1 MNITDFI
8 VDFIK
13 KGNVV
18 EFPGMGT
25 LTSSNV
31 DAYHDQ
37 ASGTFY
43 PARRTVVMNN
53 TVSGN
58 QAVIRQ
64 IAENECV
71 SMEIAEQLWAN
82 YVGALKDKL
91 QRTPEGHEFP
101 GIGIMRIQGNRVV
114 FDAIKGLD
122 LDADKHRE
130 MPLEN
135 VATYIPK
142 NVEDPF
148 AAFEK
153 PAPEPEPESVT
164 VVELEPI
171 KPAEPAPVKIAEPK
185 FVKAVEP
192 EPVKVVE
199 PEPVKVVEPEPVKVA
214 EPEPVKEAE
223 PELVKVVEPEPV
235 EVPEIKVAEPE
246 PAEDA
251 KDETNPAVVAA
262 AAATVAAAASADH
275 LSQVKKML
283 DEIPSSPKDAKEQRR
298 AEKAAAKAEKE
309 ARKAAEEAEKAA
321 AKQAAKAAKEK
332 EALAREA
339 EKAAQ
344 KADKEREKA
353 AKAAQEVKPMAE
365 GEETEEKKKKHT
377 GLWIVIILLLLALA
391 GGGYYYFVKG
401 GNLPMGESCAQKV
414 EWSFYD
420 PADADM
426 RNMLEFT
433 NANIAK
439 STSDVHEYMAEYIHN
454 YLLARH
460 YSNAYALVMNQVD
473 QYASDRLR
481 ELMVPGYSHKRFHP
495 YEDFWLARNMA
506 EYRAWGGR
514 YYQFKVQEEL
524 MDLDLLDGILDN
536 LISSLGLHA
545 DGFGLATGAAAPA
558 KAAAPKNDKPYVE
571 TVPEAPTFRNSKQGF
586 DIVAGFFT
594 NKNSANKCAN
604 QLKALGSDAYVISKA
619 GGYYV
624 SMGSAPTRT
633 AAEAMEKHIKS
644 WYKSDVK
651 IYNFNE

>member
-1 MNITDFI
+1 MNITDLI

-13 KGNVV
+13 EGNVV

-31 DAYHDQ
+31 SAYHDT
-37 ASGTFY
+37 ASGTYY

-53 TVSGN
+53 TQSGN
-58 QAVIRQ
+58 QAIIRQ
-64 IAENECV
+64 IADKECV
-71 SMEIAEQLWAN
+71 SVEIAEQMWIN
-82 YVGALKDKL
+82 FVGALDDKL
-91 QRTPEGHEFP
+91 QRNPAGHEFP
-101 GIGIMRIQGNRVV
+101 GIGTMRRAGGKVAFV
-114 FDAIKGLD
+114 AIEGLD
-122 LDADKHRE
+122 LDADKHHE
-130 MPLEN
+130 QPLEN
-135 VATYIPK
+135 ISTYIPK

-153 PAPEPEPESVT
+153 PAPA
-164 VVELEPI
+164 
-171 KPAEPAPVKIAEPK
+171 PAPAPEPAPAPVVEP
-185 FVKAVEP
+185 APAPAP
-192 EPVKVVE
+192 EPVKSPEPVVE
-199 PEPVKVVEPEPVKVA
+199 PKIEVVEPK
-214 EPEPVKEAE
+214 PEVKEEAPAAAPAPA
-223 PELVKVVEPEPV
+223 PEAKPAFNPEEVV
-235 EVPEIKVAEPE
+235 AT
-246 PAEDA
+246 AA
-251 KDETNPAVVAA
+251 AAA
-262 AAATVAAAASADH
+262 AAATVASAASNADH

-283 DEIPSSPKDAKEQRR
+283 DEIPSSPKDAKEQKR

-332 EALAREA
+332 DALAREA
-339 EKAAQ
+339 EKAA
-344 KADKEREKA
+344 KAAAKEREKA
-353 AKAAQEVKPMAE
+353 EKKAHDIVSVPGSGIETKPE
-365 GEETEEKKKKHT
+365 EEKKKKHT

-401 GNLPMGESCAQKV
+401 GSVSMGESCAQDVAWNK
-414 EWSFYD
+414 YD
-420 PADADM
+420 VADADM

-433 NANIAK
+433 DANISR
-439 STSDVHEYMAEYIHN
+439 STNDVHNYLAEYIKN

-473 QYASDRLR
+473 QYANDRLH
-481 ELMVPGYSHKRFHP
+481 ELMVPGYSHKRFHQ
-495 YEDFWLARNMA
+495 YDDNWLTRNMA
-506 EYRAWGGR
+506 DYRAWGGR

-524 MDLDLLDGILDN
+524 MNVDLLDEILDN
-536 LISSLGLHA
+536 LIAQLGLHA
-545 DGFGLATGAAAPA
+545 DGFGLVGGNVANTA
-558 KAAAPKNDKPYVE
+558 KAAPKNDKPYVE

-594 NKNSANKCAN
+594 SKVSANKCAN
-604 QLKALGSDAYVISKA
+604 QLKALGSDAYIISKA